1 MTCESGMRCVVT
13 GGGTGGHVF
22 SSLAIAHALSPTC
35 SVLFI
40 GARGRMETR
49 EAEKAGFPF
58 VGVWISGLQRKLSLR
73 GLLLPLQLLVS
84 LCHACWVLWQFKP
97 AVVVGT
103 GGYASFPALCAA
115 LLQGVPIVLHEQN
128 SMPGRVTA
136 YLARWA
142 KKICVA
148 YKSLFQRFPS
158 FPVVLTGNPVRQE
171 ITAVFGETATPTS
184 VREKETHALRRF
196 GLTAATRPVV
206 LVLGGSLGSYTFNR
220 TLLDHLPKLKEK
232 RWRVIWQVG
241 KRDFSWVARG
251 LSRCEGHGLCVLSFI
266 DAMEEAYLA
275 ADVIVSRAG
284 ALTLSELCVVGKP
297 VVLVP
302 SPHVA
307 RDHQCENARYF
318 AQREA
323 VCLLEDGAV
332 YTQLIPTLQ
341 HLLTDMAWQR
351 RLSENI
357 RALAI
362 PRAEQRFSQEVF
374 ALCNG

>member
-1 MTCESGMRCVVT
+1 
-13 GGGTGGHVF
+13 
-22 SSLAIAHALSPTC
+22 
-35 SVLFI
+35 
-40 GARGRMETR
+40 METH

-58 VGVWISGLQRKLSLR
+58 VGVWISGLQRKISLR

-84 LCHACWVLWQFKP
+84 LCHACWVLRQFKP
-97 AVVVGT
+97 ALVVGT

-128 SMPGRVTA
+128 SMPGRVTV

-148 YKSLFQRFPS
+148 YKSLFQHFPS

-171 ITAVFGETATPTS
+171 ITAVFGGS
-184 VREKETHALRRF
+184 VSRASIREKETRALRRF
-196 GLTAATRPVV
+196 GLADAPRPVPVV
-206 LVLGGSLGSYTFNR
+206 LVLGGSLGAYAFNR

-232 RWRVIWQVG
+232 QWRVIWQVG
-241 KRDFSWVARG
+241 KRDFSWVAEG
-251 LSRCEGHGLCVLSFI
+251 LLRHEGHGLCVLSFI
-266 DAMEEAYLA
+266 DAIEEAYLA
-275 ADVIVSRAG
+275 ADVVVSRAG

-307 RDHQCENARYF
+307 RNHQCENARYF

-323 VCLLEDGAV
+323 VCLLKDEAV

-341 HLLTDMAWQR
+341 RLLTDRAWQKK
-351 RLSENI
+351 LSRNI

-362 PRAEQRFSQEVF
+362 PHAAQRLSREVF
-374 ALCNG
+374 SLCNG